1 MTGADAAVEQRDIG
15 KNKILIQCL
24 DTSGSMSGSPIE
36 ALKEGA
42 ILIGRRYYEAEQRPF
57 EEFITMEYN
66 SNCTDFAAA
75 NFDDYER
82 RIRQLRAG
90 GGTNFMNVFFKIKE
104 LLDARPNLEELV
116 VIFITDGC
124 DGYYPNFG
132 TREEAYD
139 EKSRDI

>member
-90 GGTNFMNVFFKIKE
+90 GGTNFMNVF
-104 LLDARPNLEELV
+104 
-116 VIFITDGC
+116 
-124 DGYYPNFG
+124 
-132 TREEAYD
+132 
-139 EKSRDI
+139 